1 MPPIFET
8 PMNDT
13 APQIIKPRATPTP
26 SPRVRIDV
34 ITTVMRRPLPSG
46 VRVEVRPPKPVS
58 SAWEQAMPL
67 FAGWLE
73 SGSFVVS
80 AIGLADAPFFVALEI
95 EGVRVGSIVA
105 ASVAKLP
112 DDPGSFSFE
121 IEAPFSQLAPFAG
134 KTVKLSAVISAA
146 NTLVEPRRI
155 TLARMSLV
163 AVPGDGPAVAAV
175 DVLEST
181 DAVLVDAPERRLFDL
196 QNPEEGFW
204 IGTGKWRLRLF
215 ADWHKLDGAPYTLD
229 TKPTQITH
237 HWLRTDDAPQVLTE
251 DVTRRAGG
259 RQTYAEFFLDTSHP
273 DLLPIP
279 DEGKDIPLDL
289 AAEHALQFGDHAAVC
304 SWHAALPL
312 RLRDPRPLLKTFQR
326 LSAVGIDFGS
336 SATVAALYQKGYRS
350 LLRLGSSLMDAV
362 KSAENPTYLLV
373 EDHERL
379 WAEMERVAAAGAFRF
394 PNLLRVIRGS
404 HAAREA
410 MIDSPNAVVG
420 ELKSLPERVMM
431 LDQSPQLRDRER
443 RKDFLLD
450 EARVRVLVRAYAYL
464 LSRAINRPGQDVYL
478 RYWLTH
484 PAKFDER
491 SRKLLEEEIRRGILL
506 GIPEGLKAED
516 VTVEM
521 SASEPEAFA
530 AEVCPELAA
539 YPELEPVIEKF
550 GEMRFAVFD
559 FGGGTLDIACG
570 RFRPATEAEADEFGG
585 RTVIETL
592 QVSGDDHLG
601 GDYLTHELVW
611 LTHQDA
617 KHLPE
622 METKEVPMMRPQTV
636 PPNNLANKPHLYKRS
651 LAARQ
656 NRFRFERELGLE
668 AVKFGPKNPPKQVPQ
683 LTAARLDGTE
693 VQLESL
699 AQDVSSLHQ
708 GLESHLMARIR
719 DGVKLMKSML
729 AIAPWGG
736 EGSWKEQG
744 VTILLAGNSSRSA
757 FVEKALAEELGM
769 PDLQVWRPGSDKPF
783 QQVVLY
789 ETPQRTER
797 GVTIVGVTPKSA
809 VALGALKIANHEVHL
824 VRRAQGFRYFVG
836 DLRGFPP
843 KFAAIVHM
851 GTAVSDPSVFGPHY
865 VDFGKW
871 DTKTPLRVSQEFV
884 PGKMTS
890 SDPRVSLVPTGLP
903 AGLVGRLFVCVSGTD
918 ELTLALQRDG
928 DEPVVATCNLAKSM
942 R

>member
-1 MPPIFET
+1 MPPIFEIL
-8 PMNDT
+8 MNDL
-13 APQIIKPRATPTP
+13 APQIIKPRPAPAA
-26 SPRVRIDV
+26 SPRLRIDA
-34 ITTVMRRPLPSG
+34 ISTVMRRPLPNG
-46 VRVEVRPPKPVS
+46 VRLELRPPKPVS
-58 SAWEQAMPL
+58 GALDQALPL
-67 FAGWLE
+67 FAGWTKT
-73 SGSFVVS
+73 GSLLVS
-80 AIGLADAPFFVALEI
+80 ADGLGDGPFFVALEI
-95 EGVRVGSIVA
+95 EGQRVGSPV
-105 ASVAKLP
+105 SAKFTKIP
-112 DDPGSFSFE
+112 DDLGTFSFE
-121 IEAPFSQLAPFAG
+121 LEAPLQNIAPHAG
-134 KTVKLSAVISAA
+134 KVATFS
-146 NTLVEPRRI
+146 LVVSPTGSFADARRI
-155 TLARMSLV
+155 ILARMNLV
-163 AVPGDGPAVAAV
+163 SMPGEGPILTTV

-181 DAVLVDAPERRLFDL
+181 DSVLVDAPERRLFDL

-215 ADWHKLDGAPYTLD
+215 ADWQAFDTAPFVLD
-229 TKPTQITH
+229 TNPAHVTH
-237 HWLRTDDAPQVLTE
+237 RWQRSDDTPQVLTE

-259 RQTYAEFFLDTSHP
+259 RQTYTEFFLDASHP
-273 DLLPIP
+273 ELLPIP
-279 DEGKDIPLDL
+279 DEGKDVPLDL
-289 AAEHALQFGDHAAVC
+289 SVEHSLRFGELTATC
-304 SWHAALPL
+304 SWHAALPI

-350 LLRLGSSLMDAV
+350 LLRLGSSLIDAI
-362 KSAENPTYLLV
+362 KSAENPTYLLI

-379 WAEMERVAAAGAFRF
+379 WAEMERVATSETFRF

-410 MIDSPNAVVG
+410 MTDSPNAVVG

-506 GIPEGLKAED
+506 GIPEGIRPED

-570 RFRPATEAEADEFGG
+570 RFRPATDAEAEEFGG

-622 METKEVPMMRPQTV
+622 MEAKEVPMMRPQTV

-668 AVKFGPKNPPKQVPQ
+668 QVKFGPKNPPKQVKQ
-683 LTAARLDGTE
+683 LLAARLDGTE

-699 AQDVSSLHQ
+699 AEDVTSLH
-708 GLESHLMARIR
+708 GALEGHLMARIR

-736 EGSWKEQG
+736 EGNWREQG

-757 FVEKALAEELGM
+757 FVEKALAEELGI

-789 ETPQRTER
+789 ETPQRVER

-843 KFAAIVHM
+843 KFSAIVHM

-871 DTKTPLRVSQEFV
+871 DTKTPLRVSQEFI

-903 AGLVGRLFVCVSGTD
+903 PGLVGRLFVCVSGTD

-928 DEPVVATCNLAKSM
+928 EEPVVATCNLAKSM

>member
-1 MPPIFET
+1 
-8 PMNDT
+8 MNET
-13 APQIIKPRATPTP
+13 APQIVKPRAAPFP
-26 SPRVRIDV
+26 SPRVRIDA
-34 ITTVMRRPLPSG
+34 IATVMRRPLPSG
-46 VRVEVRPPKPVS
+46 VRMELRPPKPVS
-58 SAWEQAMPL
+58 AAWDQALPL
-67 FAGWLE
+67 FDGWTQT
-73 SGSFVVS
+73 GSLIVS
-80 AIGLADAPFFVALEI
+80 ASGLADAPFFVGLEI
-95 EGVRVGSIVA
+95 EGVRIGGVMA
-105 ASVAKLP
+105 AAITQNP
-112 DDPGSFSFE
+112 DEPSGFSFE
-121 IEAPFSQLAPFAG
+121 IEASLGQLKPFAG
-134 KTVKLSAVISAA
+134 KLVKLVALVSASGSLADA
-146 NTLVEPRRI
+146 RRV
-155 TLARMSLV
+155 TLARMNLV
-163 AVPGDGPAVAAV
+163 AVPGDGPVVTTV

-181 DAVLVDAPERRLFDL
+181 DSVLVDAPERRLFDL

-215 ADWHKLDGAPYTLD
+215 ADWAKLEGAPFSLD
-229 TKPTQITH
+229 TQPAHISHRWQRHDET
-237 HWLRTDDAPQVLTE
+237 PQVLTE

-259 RQTYAEFFLDTSHP
+259 RQTYAEFSLDSSHV

-279 DEGKDIPLDL
+279 EEGKDVPLDL
-289 AAEHALQFGDHAAVC
+289 AVEHSLRFGEHSAVC
-304 SWHAALPL
+304 SWHAGLPI
-312 RLRDPRPLLKTFQR
+312 RLRDPRPLLKSFQR

-350 LLRLGSSLMDAV
+350 LLRLGGSIADAV
-362 KSAENPTYLLV
+362 KSAENPTYLLI

-379 WAEMERVAAAGAFRF
+379 WSEMERVASSDGFRF
-394 PNLLRVIRGS
+394 PNLLRVLRGS
-404 HAAREA
+404 HAARDA
-410 MIDSPNAVVG
+410 MTDSPNAVLG

-450 EARVRVLVRAYAYL
+450 EARVRMLVRAYAYL

-484 PAKFDER
+484 PAKFDDKAR
-491 SRKLLEEEIRRGILL
+491 RLLEEEIRHGILL
-506 GIPEGLKAED
+506 GIPEGISAED

-521 SASEPEAFA
+521 SANEPEAFA

-539 YPELEPVIEKF
+539 YPELEPIIEKF

-570 RFRPATEAEADEFGG
+570 RFRPATEAEAEEFGG

-611 LTHQDA
+611 LTHQHE

-622 METKEVPMMRPQTV
+622 MEAKEVPMMRPQTV

-668 AVKFGPKNPPKQVPQ
+668 EVKFGPTNPPKQVAG
-683 LTAARLDGTE
+683 LMAARLDGTE
-693 VQLESL
+693 VPLESL
-699 AQDVSSLHQ
+699 GQDVSSLHAS
-708 GLESHLMARIR
+708 LDAHLMARIR

-736 EGSWKEQG
+736 EGTWKEQG

-769 PDLQVWRPGSDKPF
+769 SDLHVWRPGSDKPF

-843 KFAAIVHM
+843 KFTALVQM

-903 AGLVGRLFVCVSGTD
+903 PGLVGRLFVCVSGTD

>member
-1 MPPIFET
+1 
-8 PMNDT
+8 MNDT
-13 APQIIKPRATPTP
+13 APQIIKPRATRAP
-26 SPRVRIDV
+26 SPRVRIDA
-34 ITTVMRRPLPSG
+34 ITTVMRRPLPIG
-46 VRVEVRPPKPVS
+46 VRMELRPPKPVS
-58 SAWEQAMPL
+58 AAWDQALPL
-67 FAGWLE
+67 FAGWTE
-73 SGSFVVS
+73 TGTFVVS
-80 AIGLADAPFFVALEI
+80 ATGLADAPFFVALEV
-95 EGVRVGSIVA
+95 EGVRVGNVVA
-105 ASVAKLP
+105 ASLTKIP
-112 DDPGSFSFE
+112 DELSGFSFE
-121 IEAPFSQLAPFAG
+121 IEAPFSQLVAHAG
-134 KTVKLSAVISAA
+134 KVVKLSAVISASG
-146 NTLVEPRRI
+146 TLAESRRI
-155 TLARMSLV
+155 TLVRMNLV
-163 AVPGDGPAVAAV
+163 AVAGEGPVVSAV

-181 DAVLVDAPERRLFDL
+181 DSVLVDAPERRLFDL

-215 ADWHKLDGAPYTLD
+215 ADWQKLEGAPFTLD
-229 TKPTQITH
+229 TKPTHITH
-237 HWLRTDDAPQVLTE
+237 HWLRTDDLPQVLTE
-251 DVTRRAGG
+251 EATRRAGG
-259 RQTYAEFFLDTSHP
+259 RQTYTEFFLDASHP

-279 DEGKDIPLDL
+279 EEGKDVPLDL
-289 AAEHALQFGDHAAVC
+289 AVEHSLRFGEHSAVC
-304 SWHAALPL
+304 TWNAGLPL

-362 KSAENPTYLLV
+362 KSAENPTFLLI

-379 WAEMERVAAAGAFRF
+379 WAEMERVATSRF

-404 HAAREA
+404 HAAQEA
-410 MIDSPNAVVG
+410 MTDSPNAVVG

-506 GIPEGLKAED
+506 GIPDGIKAED

-539 YPELEPVIEKF
+539 YPELEPIIEKF

-570 RFRPATEAEADEFGG
+570 RFRPATDAEAEEFGG

-611 LTHQDA
+611 LTHQDP

-668 AVKFGPKNPPKQVPQ
+668 AVKFGPKNPPKQVAQ
-683 LTAARLDGTE
+683 LAAARLDGTE

-699 AQDVSSLHQ
+699 AQDVTSLHEA
-708 GLESHLMARIR
+708 LEGHLMARIR

-744 VTILLAGNSSRSA
+744 VTILLAGNSSRSE
-757 FVEKALAEELGM
+757 FVEKALAEELGI
-769 PDLQVWRPGSDKPF
+769 PNLQVWRPGSDKPF

-843 KFAAIVHM
+843 KFTALVHM

-865 VDFGKW
+865 VEFGKW

-890 SDPRVSLVPTGLP
+890 SDPRVSMVPTGLP
-903 AGLVGRLFVCVSGTD
+903 PGLVGRLFVCVSGTD

-928 DEPVVATCNLAKSM
+928 EEPVVATCNLAKSM

>member
-1 MPPIFET
+1 MT
-8 PMNDT
+8 
-13 APQIIKPRATPTP
+13 
-26 SPRVRIDV
+26 
-34 ITTVMRRPLPSG
+34 
-46 VRVEVRPPKPVS
+46 
-58 SAWEQAMPL
+58 
-67 FAGWLE
+67 
-73 SGSFVVS
+73 
-80 AIGLADAPFFVALEI
+80 
-95 EGVRVGSIVA
+95 
-105 ASVAKLP
+105 
-112 DDPGSFSFE
+112 
-121 IEAPFSQLAPFAG
+121 
-134 KTVKLSAVISAA
+134 
-146 NTLVEPRRI
+146 
-155 TLARMSLV
+155 
-163 AVPGDGPAVAAV
+163 
-175 DVLEST
+175 
-181 DAVLVDAPERRLFDL
+181 
-196 QNPEEGFW
+196 
-204 IGTGKWRLRLF
+204 
-215 ADWHKLDGAPYTLD
+215 
-229 TKPTQITH
+229 
-237 HWLRTDDAPQVLTE
+237 
-251 DVTRRAGG
+251 
-259 RQTYAEFFLDTSHP
+259 
-273 DLLPIP
+273 
-279 DEGKDIPLDL
+279 
-289 AAEHALQFGDHAAVC
+289 
-304 SWHAALPL
+304 
-312 RLRDPRPLLKTFQR
+312 
-326 LSAVGIDFGS
+326 
-336 SATVAALYQKGYRS
+336 
-350 LLRLGSSLMDAV
+350 
-362 KSAENPTYLLV
+362 
-373 EDHERL
+373 
-379 WAEMERVAAAGAFRF
+379 
-394 PNLLRVIRGS
+394 
-404 HAAREA
+404 
-410 MIDSPNAVVG
+410 DSPNAVVG

-450 EARVRVLVRAYAYL
+450 EARVRMLVRAYAYL

-484 PAKFDER
+484 PAKFDDR
-491 SRKLLEEEIRRGILL
+491 SRKLLEEEIRSGILL
-506 GIPEGLKAED
+506 GIPEGIKAED

-539 YPELEPVIEKF
+539 YPELEPIIEKF

-570 RFRPATEAEADEFGG
+570 RFRPATDAEAEEFGG

-622 METKEVPMMRPQTV
+622 MEAKEVPMMRPQTV

-656 NRFRFERELGLE
+656 NRFRFERELELE
-668 AVKFGPKNPPKQVPQ
+668 AVKFGPKNAPKQVSQ
-683 LTAARLDGTE
+683 LAAARLDGTE

-699 AQDVSSLHQ
+699 AQDVSSLHAS
-708 GLESHLMARIR
+708 LEGHLMARVR

-729 AIAPWGG
+729 SIAPWGG
-736 EGSWKEQG
+736 EGTWKEQG

-757 FVEKALAEELGM
+757 YVEKALAEELGIA
-769 PDLQVWRPGSDKPF
+769 DLHVWRPGSDKPF

-789 ETPQRTER
+789 ETPQHTER

-843 KFAAIVHM
+843 KFSALVQM
-851 GTAVSDPSVFGPHY
+851 GAAVSDPSVFGPHY
-865 VDFGKW
+865 TEFGKW
-871 DTKTPLRVSQEFV
+871 DTKTPLRVAQEFI

-903 AGLVGRLFVCVSGTD
+903 PGLVGRLFVCVSGTD

-928 DEPVVATCNLAKSM
+928 EDPVVATCNLAKSM

>member
-1 MPPIFET
+1 
-8 PMNDT
+8 
-13 APQIIKPRATPTP
+13 AK
-26 SPRVRIDV
+26 
-34 ITTVMRRPLPSG
+34 RR
-46 VRVEVRPPKPVS
+46 
-58 SAWEQAMPL
+58 
-67 FAGWLE
+67 
-73 SGSFVVS
+73 
-80 AIGLADAPFFVALEI
+80 
-95 EGVRVGSIVA
+95 
-105 ASVAKLP
+105 
-112 DDPGSFSFE
+112 
-121 IEAPFSQLAPFAG
+121 
-134 KTVKLSAVISAA
+134 
-146 NTLVEPRRI
+146 
-155 TLARMSLV
+155 
-163 AVPGDGPAVAAV
+163 
-175 DVLEST
+175 
-181 DAVLVDAPERRLFDL
+181 
-196 QNPEEGFW
+196 
-204 IGTGKWRLRLF
+204 
-215 ADWHKLDGAPYTLD
+215 
-229 TKPTQITH
+229 
-237 HWLRTDDAPQVLTE
+237 QVLAE

-259 RQTYAEFFLDTSHP
+259 DGGRTYAEFFLDASHP
-273 DLLPIP
+273 ELLPIP
-279 DEGKDIPLDL
+279 DEGKDVPLDL
-289 AAEHALQFGDHAAVC
+289 VVEHDLRFGEQLAVC

-350 LLRLGSSLMDAV
+350 LLRLGSSIMDAI
-362 KSAENPTYLLV
+362 KSAENPTYLLI

-379 WAEMERVAAAGAFRF
+379 WAEMERAAAGSFRF

-404 HAAREA
+404 HAAQEA
-410 MIDSPNAVVG
+410 MTDSPNAVVG

-484 PAKFDER
+484 PAKFDDR
-491 SRKLLEEEIRRGILL
+491 ARKLLEEEIRRGILL
-506 GIPEGLKAED
+506 GIPEGIAAD
-516 VTVEM
+516 AVTVEM

-539 YPELEPVIEKF
+539 YPELEPIIEKF

-570 RFRPATEAEADEFGG
+570 RFRPATDAEAEEFGG

-611 LTHQDA
+611 LTHQDP

-622 METKEVPMMRPQTV
+622 METQEVPMMRPQTV

-668 AVKFGPKNPPKQVPQ
+668 AVKFGPKNPPKQVAK
-683 LTAARLDGTE
+683 LAAARLDGSE

-699 AQDVSSLHQ
+699 AQDVSSLHAA
-708 GLESHLMARIR
+708 LEGHLMARIR

-736 EGSWKEQG
+736 DTGAPGWKEQG

-757 FVEKALAEELGM
+757 FVEKALAEELGIA
-769 PDLQVWRPGSDKPF
+769 DLQVWRPGSDKPF

-843 KFAAIVHM
+843 KFTALVHM

-871 DTKTPLRVSQEFV
+871 DTKTPLRVAQEFI

-903 AGLVGRLFVCVSGTD
+903 PGLVGRLFVCVSGTD
-918 ELTLALQRDG
+918 ELTLALQREGED
-928 DEPVVATCNLAKSM
+928 PVVATCNLAKSM